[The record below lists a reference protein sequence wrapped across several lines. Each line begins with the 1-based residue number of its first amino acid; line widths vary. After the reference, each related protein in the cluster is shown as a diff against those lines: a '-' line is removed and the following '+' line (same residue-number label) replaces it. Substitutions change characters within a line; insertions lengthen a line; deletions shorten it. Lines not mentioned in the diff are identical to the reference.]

1 MHPLFV
7 GRTLAIATKHKKE
20 LILADKLETRLGVKC
35 TVPKQFDT
43 DVLGTFTGEIERTL
57 SPVEAARQKCKMAM
71 QELGCDLAI
80 ASEGSFGAHPA
91 IPFCQANEELLLLI
105 DTHNRLELIAS
116 ELSTETN
123 FNGTAVINLKQVYDF
138 ALATEFPSHRLILR
152 PYQHAHFGIVKDIHT
167 WQYLCK
173 VFTKLMREYGSAYVE
188 TDLRAMHNP
197 TRRRVIARALDKLLT
212 LIDSQCPQ
220 CEMPGFS
227 EEKVNR
233 GLPCRDCGLP
243 TRAVLSVIKLCK
255 HCGNEEMILYPLGE
269 FENPMYC
276 DRCNP

>member
-20 LILADKLETRLGVKC
+20 LILADKLENRLGVKC

-71 QELGCDLAI
+71 RELGCDLAI

-91 IPFCQANEELLLLI
+91 IPFCQANEELLLLL
-105 DTHNRLELIAS
+105 DTKHHLELKVS

-123 FNGTAVINLKQVYDF
+123 YNGEQVINLKQVYDF
-138 ALATEFPSHRLILR
+138 ALASGFPSHGLILR
-152 PYQHAHFGIVKDIHT
+152 PHQHAHVGIVKEIHT
-167 WQYLCK
+167 WQYLCE
-173 VFTKLMREYGSAYVE
+173 VFTHMMQEYGSAYVE

-197 TRRRVIARALDKLLT
+197 TRRKVIARALDKLLA
-212 LIDSQCPQ
+212 LIQSQCPQ
-220 CEMPGFS
+220 CEMPGFA

-233 GLPCRDCGLP
+233 GLPCRNCGSP
-243 TRAVLSVIKLCK
+243 TRAVISVVKLCK
-255 HCGNEEMILYPLGE
+255 HCGQEEVISYPHGE
-269 FENPMYC
+269 YEDSMYC
-276 DRCNP
+276 DTCNP